1 MERPLSAHRMTIWLR
16 TVAACAGCLL
26 FAGCDDE
33 VADPEAE
40 IRAWIAAGVEA
51 AENEARRDIVSMI
64 SPAYADARGNSRDD
78 IENILR
84 VYFLRADNVTLI
96 ARIEDIRIIGDDVAE
111 VDLSVGGA
119 GVTNSV
125 RGFCADAY
133 RVSRELGEDEG
144 WQLFSARWA
153 VSGGTLQ

>member
-16 TVAACAGCLL
+16 TVAACACYLL
-26 FAGCDDE
+26 FSGCSDE
-33 VADPEAE
+33 PADPEAE

-51 AENEARRDIVSMI
+51 AENEARREIVSMI

-96 ARIEDIRIIGDDVAE
+96 ARIEDIWIVGDDVAE

-125 RGFCADAY
+125 MGFSADAY
-133 RVSRELGEDEG
+133 KFSLELVKDED
-144 WQLFSARWA
+144 WQLISARWA
-153 VSGGTLQ
+153 EIGGKLH